1 MPHDGFPR
9 ARAAAERAIALDPDI
24 PDAHVS
30 ISLERLFWARDWP
43 GAEREMKRAI
53 ELNPKLALAHS
64 FYSLILI
71 TTGRFDEALAEAQLA
86 TELDPLSL
94 VINMSVAWVHHFSG
108 NHRAAVDEARRIR
121 ELAPNFAEA
130 GNVLIASYELLGR
143 FRGSRRPHLRTALLR
158 DFCGR
163 IATAGRLPGRRSGR
177 LLAKTTGVTRGAGR
191 PVTDGD
197 ISARHRALHPRE

>member
-1 MPHDGFPR
+1 MPQDGFPR

-30 ISLERLFWARDWP
+30 ICARTAVLGPRLARCRAGDEAGHRAESEA
-43 GAEREMKRAI
+43 GAG
-53 ELNPKLALAHS
+53 ALVL
-64 FYSLILI
+64 LIDPD

-143 FRGSRRPHLRTALLR
+143 FEEAAALISEQPYFGISVDGSQ
-158 DFCGR
+158 
-163 IATAGRLPGRRSGR
+163 
-177 LLAKTTGVTRGAGR
+177 LLAAYREGGAAGYWR
-191 PVTDGD
+191 KRLELWRRWTA
-197 ISARHRALHPRE
+197 SHRW